1 MIKIMRHAQAEHN
14 MNEPESFNL
23 KKPKLTDKGRRG
35 TKNISEY
42 IDQDSQF
49 WVSPTVRTIE
59 TAMLLSHNNKI
70 KVVDILGPRV
80 YPHRKGKMNICDQMF
95 SNYNDKNVS
104 TINLLNNKHPNDLEH
119 QSFIKE
125 FQHFIKKYIKDDE
138 NNVII
143 THDGVIATLLEQ
155 YKNIKLE
162 RDENNDLM
170 LNNEIFQFTKSEI
183 LG

>member
-1 MIKIMRHAQAEHN
+1 MIKIMRHAQAENN

-23 KKPKLTDKGRRG
+23 KDPKLTNKGRRD

-80 YPHRKGKMNICDQMF
+80 YPHRKGKMNICDQIC
-95 SNYNDKNVS
+95 SNYNDKNIS
-104 TINLLNNKHPNDLEH
+104 TINSLNNKHPNDLKH

-125 FQHFIKKYIKDDE
+125 FKHFIKKYIKDDE

-155 YKNIKLE
+155 YKNIKLK